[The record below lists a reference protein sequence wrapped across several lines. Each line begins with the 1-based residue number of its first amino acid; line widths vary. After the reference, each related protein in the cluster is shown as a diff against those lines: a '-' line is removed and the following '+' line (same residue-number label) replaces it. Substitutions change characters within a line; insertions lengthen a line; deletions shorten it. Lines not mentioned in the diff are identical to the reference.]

1 MKIKKS
7 LRLKPKKMQ
16 KQELYIV
23 KIGGNVIDNLE
34 KLEAFLKDFSELQKP
49 KILVHGGG
57 KLATKLAEK
66 LEIPQEF
73 FEGRRITNQETRD
86 VAVMVYA
93 GLINKNIVATL
104 QKNKLNAIGFS
115 GADANVIPAHKR
127 PVKTV
132 DFGWVGDVETE
143 KINAEFITKVIA
155 ENVCPVFC
163 AITHDGK
170 GNLLNTNADT
180 IASSLAVALSSY
192 FDINLVYC
200 FEKNGVLENIEDVN
214 SVISKIIP
222 DTYAQLKENNIVNEG
237 MIPKIDNAFA
247 AIEKGVK
254 SVFIVKETF
263 LKKLINEN
271 DRTSGTEITK

>member
-23 KIGGNVIDNLE
+23 KIGGNVIDHSE

-155 ENVCPVFC
+155 ENVCPIFC

-180 IASSLAVALSSY
+180 IASSLAVALSSD

-200 FEKNGVLENIEDVN
+200 FEKNGVLENIEDEN

-222 DTYAQLKENNIVNEG
+222 YTYAQLKENNIVNEG

-263 LKKLINEN
+263 LKRLINEN

>member
-23 KIGGNVIDNLE
+23 KIGGNVIDNPE
-34 KLEAFLKDFSELQKP
+34 KLEVFLKDFSELQKP

-180 IASSLAVALSSY
+180 IASSLAVALSSD

-200 FEKNGVLENIEDVN
+200 FEKNGVLENIEDEN

-222 DTYAQLKENNIVNEG
+222 DTYAQLKESNIVNEG

-263 LKKLINEN
+263 LKRLINEN

>member
-1 MKIKKS
+1 
-7 LRLKPKKMQ
+7 MQ
-16 KQELYIV
+16 KQELYII
-23 KIGGNVIDNLE
+23 KIGGNVIDHPE
-34 KLEAFLKDFSELQKP
+34 KLEAFLKDFSEIQKP

-73 FEGRRITNQETRD
+73 FEGRRITNEETRD

-104 QKNKLNAIGFS
+104 QKNGLNSIGFS
-115 GADANVIPAHKR
+115 GADANLIPAHKR

-155 ENVCPVFC
+155 ENVCPIFC

-180 IASSLAVALSSY
+180 IASSLAVALSSD

-200 FEKNGVLENIEDVN
+200 FEKNGVLENIEDEN

-271 DRTSGTEITK
+271 DRTSGTEITQ

>member
-1 MKIKKS
+1 
-7 LRLKPKKMQ
+7 
-16 KQELYIV
+16 
-23 KIGGNVIDNLE
+23 
-34 KLEAFLKDFSELQKP
+34 
-49 KILVHGGG
+49 
-57 KLATKLAEK
+57 
-66 LEIPQEF
+66 
-73 FEGRRITNQETRD
+73 
-86 VAVMVYA
+86 MVYA

-104 QKNKLNAIGFS
+104 QKNGLNSIGFS

-143 KINAEFITKVIA
+143 KLMPIFRKSNFRKYLSGFLCHYTRW
-155 ENVCPVFC
+155 
-163 AITHDGK
+163 K

-180 IASSLAVALSSY
+180 IASSLAVALSSH
-192 FDINLVYC
+192 FDINLAYC
-200 FEKNGVLENIEDVN
+200 FEKNGVLENIEDEN
-214 SVISKIIP
+214 SVIAKIIP
-222 DTYAQLKENNIVNEG
+222 ETYIQLKENNIVNDG

-271 DRTSGTEITK
+271 DRTSGTEITQ

>member
-1 MKIKKS
+1 
-7 LRLKPKKMQ
+7 MQ

-23 KIGGNVIDNLE
+23 KIGGNVIDNPE
-34 KLEAFLKDFSELQKP
+34 KLEAFLKDFSEIQKP

-104 QKNKLNAIGFS
+104 QKNGLNSIGFS
-115 GADANVIPAHKR
+115 GVDANIIPAHKR
-127 PVKTV
+127 PVKKV

-143 KINAEFITKVIA
+143 KINANFLEKVIS
-155 ENVCPVFC
+155 ENICPVFC
-163 AITHDGK
+163 AITHDGN

-180 IASSLAVALSSY
+180 IASSLAVALSTH
-192 FDINLVYC
+192 FEVNLAYC
-200 FEKNGVLENIEDVN
+200 FEKNGVLKDIADEN
-214 SVISKIIP
+214 SVIKEISKA
-222 DTYAQLKENNIVNEG
+222 DFTQMKETKQIADG
-237 MIPKIDNAFA
+237 MIPKLQTAFRA
-247 AIEKGVK
+247 LYHGVEEARILRSDALQSYFNQEKP
-254 SVFIVKETF
+254 
-263 LKKLINEN
+263 
-271 DRTSGTEITK
+271 GTNISLH

>member
-1 MKIKKS
+1 M
-7 LRLKPKKMQ
+7 

-23 KIGGNVIDNLE
+23 KIGGNVIDHSE

-180 IASSLAVALSSY
+180 IASSLAVALSSD
-192 FDINLVYC
+192 FDIDLVYC
-200 FEKNGVLENIEDVN
+200 FEKNGVLENIEDEN

-247 AIEKGVK
+247 AIKKGVK

-263 LKKLINEN
+263 LKRLINEN

>member
-23 KIGGNVIDNLE
+23 KIGGNVIDNPE

-180 IASSLAVALSSY
+180 IASSLAVALSSD

-200 FEKNGVLENIEDVN
+200 FEKNGVLENIEDEN

-222 DTYAQLKENNIVNEG
+222 YTYAQLKESNIVNEG

-263 LKKLINEN
+263 LKRLINEN

>member
-1 MKIKKS
+1 
-7 LRLKPKKMQ
+7 MQ
-16 KQELYIV
+16 KQELYII
-23 KIGGNVIDNLE
+23 KIGGNVIDHLE
-34 KLEAFLKDFSELQKP
+34 KLEAFLKDFSEIQKP

-73 FEGRRITNQETRD
+73 LEGRRITNQETRD

-104 QKNKLNAIGFS
+104 QKNGLNSIGCS
-115 GADANVIPAHKR
+115 GADANLIPAHKR
-127 PVKTV
+127 SVKTI
-132 DFGWVGDVETE
+132 DFGWVGDVETD
-143 KINAEFITKVIA
+143 KINVQFLEKVIS
-155 ENVCPVFC
+155 EDICPVFC
-163 AITHDGK
+163 AITHDGN

-180 IASSLAVALSSY
+180 IASSLAVALSAH
-192 FDINLVYC
+192 FEVNLAYC
-200 FEKNGVLENIEDVN
+200 FEKNGVLENVEDEN
-214 SVISKIIP
+214 SVIAKITP
-222 DTYAQLKENNIVNEG
+222 ETYIQLKEKNIVNDG

-271 DRTSGTEITK
+271 DRTSGTEITQ

>member
-23 KIGGNVIDNLE
+23 KIGGNVIDNPE
-34 KLEAFLKDFSELQKP
+34 KLEAFLKDFSEIQKP

-180 IASSLAVALSSY
+180 IASSLAVALSSD

-200 FEKNGVLENIEDVN
+200 FEKNGVLENIEDEN

>member
-23 KIGGNVIDNLE
+23 KIGGNVIDHSE

-155 ENVCPVFC
+155 ENVCPIFC

-180 IASSLAVALSSY
+180 IASSLAVALSSD

-200 FEKNGVLENIEDVN
+200 FEKNGVLENIEDEN

-263 LKKLINEN
+263 LKRLINEN

>member
-1 MKIKKS
+1 
-7 LRLKPKKMQ
+7 MQ
-16 KQELYIV
+16 KQELYII
-23 KIGGNVIDNLE
+23 KIGGNVIDHPE
-34 KLEAFLKDFSELQKP
+34 KLGAFLKDFSEIQKP

-73 FEGRRITNQETRD
+73 FEGRRITNEETRD

-115 GADANVIPAHKR
+115 GADANIIPAHKR
-127 PVKTV
+127 PVKKV

-143 KINAEFITKVIA
+143 KINANFLEKVIS
-155 ENVCPVFC
+155 ENICPVFC
-163 AITHDGK
+163 AITHDGN

-180 IASSLAVALSSY
+180 IASSLAVALSAH
-192 FDINLVYC
+192 FEVNLAYC
-200 FEKNGVLENIEDVN
+200 FEKNGVLENIDDEN
-214 SVISKIIP
+214 SVIAKITP
-222 DTYAQLKENNIVNEG
+222 ETYIQLKEKNIVNDG

-271 DRTSGTEITK
+271 DRTSGTEITQ

>member
-1 MKIKKS
+1 M
-7 LRLKPKKMQ
+7 
-16 KQELYIV
+16 KQELYII
-23 KIGGNVIDNLE
+23 KIGGNVIDHPE

-73 FEGRRITNQETRD
+73 FEGRRITNEETRD

-104 QKNKLNAIGFS
+104 QKNGLNSIGFS

-170 GNLLNTNADT
+170 GSLLNTNADT
-180 IASSLAVALSSY
+180 IASNLAVALSSD

-200 FEKNGVLENIEDVN
+200 FEKNGVLENIEDEN

-222 DTYAQLKENNIVNEG
+222 YTYAQLKENNIVNEG